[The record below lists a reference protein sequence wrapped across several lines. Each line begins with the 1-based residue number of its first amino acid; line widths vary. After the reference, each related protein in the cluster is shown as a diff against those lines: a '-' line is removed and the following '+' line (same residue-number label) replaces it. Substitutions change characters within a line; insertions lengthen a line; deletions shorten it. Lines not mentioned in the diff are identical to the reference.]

1 MPLSQVR
8 HFDMNKRNLLTAGVA
23 LAAGAAG
30 AGFAWWRYSPRDVQ
44 PAAEEAFWHQAW
56 EGPQGQT
63 VNVQAFQGR
72 PLLLNFWATW
82 CPPCVEELPLLN
94 RFYSQQRALGW
105 QVLGLAVDQPSA
117 VRTFL
122 QKTPIDF
129 PVVMGGL
136 GGTELSKQ
144 LGNANGG
151 LPYTVV
157 LGADGRVLHRKIG
170 QVKPDDLTRWA
181 QSL

>member
-1 MPLSQVR
+1 
-8 HFDMNKRNLLTAGVA
+8 MNKRHALMAGVA

-30 AGFAWWRYSPRDVQ
+30 AGFAWWRMKPGAMQ
-44 PAAEEAFWHQAW
+44 PAAEDAFWLQPWA
-56 EGPQGQT
+56 GPDGQT
-63 VNVQAFQGR
+63 VDLQALRGR

-94 RFYSQQRALGW
+94 RFYGQQRAAGW
-105 QVLGLAVDQPSA
+105 QVVGLAVDQPSA
-117 VRTFL
+117 VRKFL
-122 QKTPIDF
+122 QKTPVDF

-144 LGNANGG
+144 LGNTNGG

-157 LGADGRVLHRKIG
+157 FDAGGRVAHRKIG
-170 QVKPDDLTRWA
+170 QVKPDDLALWA
-181 QSL
+181 R